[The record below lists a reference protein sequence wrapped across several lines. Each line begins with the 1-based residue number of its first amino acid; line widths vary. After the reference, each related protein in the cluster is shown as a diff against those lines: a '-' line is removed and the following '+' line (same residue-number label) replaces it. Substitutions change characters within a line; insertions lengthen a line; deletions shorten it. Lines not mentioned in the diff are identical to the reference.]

1 MRKTMKIIIAILLT
15 VSFSLQ
21 AVTAQKIG
29 EYAGLFSEA
38 QLKSTIRF
46 LSDDAFEGRAPSGR
60 GADLTTKYIAKRLE
74 AVGVKPGHNGSY
86 FQPVSLVAV
95 KTNPKTKL
103 FVSGKNTNQEFSFGD
118 EFVGNTEAQKTSVS
132 VDAELVFVGHGIEAP
147 EERWNDFK
155 GDPNRFKG
163 KVLVIMVN
171 EPLPTAEEPDR
182 FGDRALTY
190 AGRWTY
196 KYAQAAYKGAAGVI
210 LIHTNESA
218 GYGWNVVRTSNG
230 NWRYEIAR
238 TAGDDTPFLQFRSWV
253 TNEAAKKIF
262 AQGGLDLDKLRTAAS
277 RRDFQPVDLGLRV
290 KLDVESEL
298 KTMDS
303 NNVVGFWPGSDPKL
317 KDEHVV
323 YTAHWDHIGIGEPNA
338 QGDNI
343 YNGALDNSSG
353 VAQVLAVAE
362 AFTKLPPNKQPKRSQ
377 VFVFTTAEE
386 QGLLG
391 AEWYARFPSFPL
403 SKAAANINIDGG
415 NFHGITR
422 DFGALGAERS
432 PALWEVLSS
441 VLESRGVSYAPDS
454 NPEQGFYFRSDH
466 FPFAKGGVPAL
477 SIQTGTNYI
486 GKPAGWA
493 DAYFREYNAK
503 HYHQPS
509 DEFDEAWVYEG
520 MVQMLDI
527 VFDVALRLS
536 DLPRMPRFRETD
548 EFFGAQPN
556 RQ

>member
-1 MRKTMKIIIAILLT
+1 MKKLIAILLT
-15 VSFSLQ
+15 MSFSIQ
-21 AVTAQKIG
+21 AASAQMIG
-29 EYAGLFSEA
+29 AYASLFNQAE
-38 QLKSTIRF
+38 LKSTIRF
-46 LSDDAFEGRAPSGR
+46 LSDDLFEGRAPSGR

-74 AVGVKPGHNGSY
+74 AAGIEPGHNGSF
-86 FQPVSLVAV
+86 FQPVSLIAV
-95 KTNPKTKL
+95 KTNPQTKL
-103 FVSGKNTNQEFSFGD
+103 LVSGKDSRQEFSFGD
-118 EFVGNTEAQKTSVS
+118 EFVGNTEAQRENVS
-132 VDAELVFVGHGIEAP
+132 VDAELMFVGHGIEAP

-155 GDPNRFKG
+155 GNHDRFKG

-171 EPLPTAEEPDR
+171 EPSATSEEPNL
-182 FGDRALTY
+182 FGGKALTY

-238 TAGDDTPFLQFRSWV
+238 KAGDETPFLRFRSWV
-253 TNEAAKKIF
+253 TDDVAKKIF
-262 AQGGLDLDKLRTAAS
+262 AQGGKDLDKLRIAAG

-290 KLDVESEL
+290 KLNVQSEL
-298 KTMDS
+298 KTLDS
-303 NNVVGFWPGSDPKL
+303 YNVIGYWPGADPKL
-317 KDEHVV
+317 KDQHIV
-323 YTAHWDHIGIGEPNA
+323 YTAHWDHIGIGEANA
-338 QGDNI
+338 KGDRI

-362 AFTKLPPNKQPKRSQ
+362 AFTKLPPGKQPKRSQ

-391 AEWYARFPSFPL
+391 AEWYAKFPSFPL
-403 SKAAANINIDGG
+403 NKAAANINIDGG

-432 PALWEVLSS
+432 VVLWEVLNN
-441 VLESRGVSYAPDS
+441 VLTTRNVSYAPDS

-477 SIQTGTNYI
+477 SIQSGKDYV

-493 DAYFREYNAK
+493 DAYFKEYNTK

-509 DEFDEAWVYEG
+509 DEFDEAWVYDG

-527 VFDVALRLS
+527 VFDIALKLS
-536 DLPRMPRFRETD
+536 DRPDIPRFRETD
-548 EFFGAQPN
+548 EFFSAQPN